1 MQIEKKVLILNLNG
15 GITNKNN
22 SQQNHKIYTLI
33 YFCNINNIFFN
44 LFLHVTVYY
53 NTDLIRGFRIIK
65 N

>member
-22 SQQNHKIYTLI
+22 SQQNHKIYTLR

-53 NTDLIRGFRIIK
+53 NTVLI
-65 N
+65 